1 MSKSIRIF
9 FLMVML
15 ILTGCHNRPS
25 DVLTDDQM
33 CQVLVDMHKL
43 DGVFFQKGILYV
55 PDANKEKYYQSVF
68 KRHAI
73 TKAQFDS
80 SLVWYTRNP
89 DRFEKVYESVVLD
102 VKQFQANVNR
112 GAYHVF
118 DTTLTYY
125 SKVNL
130 WKKARHYEF
139 TSKSRRTQLR
149 FNVTD
154 RQMLM
159 GDVYLLMFRQTIAP
173 SDSCID
179 PYTVLTI
186 NYANGKSDSIVH
198 KAYNDGKWRKFKLR
212 LTAKSDARIKSV
224 SGAFLASHGYR
235 GKMNAKIDSVAL
247 VRLFDA
253 TAQDSLTKKVEKANQ
268 SFFHRI
274 FKHKSDSSITPT
286 PKTLK

>member
-1 MSKSIRIF
+1 MVIF
-9 FLMVML
+9 VLAA
-15 ILTGCHNRPS
+15 CNNRPAEVIS
-25 DVLTDDQM
+25 DEQM

-43 DGVFFQKGILYV
+43 DGVFFQKGILYI
-55 PDANKEKYYQSVF
+55 PDSNKEKYYQSVL
-68 KRHAI
+68 KKHAI

-80 SLVWYTRNP
+80 SMVWFTRNP
-89 DRFEKVYESVVLD
+89 DRFEKVYESVIQD
-102 VKQFQANVNR
+102 VKTIQTDVNR

-130 WKKARHYEF
+130 WKKTRHYEF
-139 TSKSRRTQLR
+139 TAKSRRTQLR

-159 GDVYLLMFRQTIAP
+159 GDVYLLMFRQIIAP

-212 LTAKSDARIKSV
+212 LTAKSDAQIKSV
-224 SGAFLASHGYR
+224 SGAFLASHGYK

-253 TAQDSLTKKVEKANQ
+253 TAKDSLTKKVEKANQ
-268 SFFHRI
+268 SFFQRI
-274 FKHKSDSSITPT
+274 FKHKTDSSVVTPT
-286 PKTLK
+286 KTLK